1 MASFPYMPFYWG
13 DYFRDTHQMTTLEHG
28 AYLLLIGS
36 YWSLGGPLPD
46 NDKKLAK
53 LVKLSP
59 PEWLEMREELQSF
72 FEVKDGLWRHP
83 RIDRELEKAAERFK
97 QSREAARRSAEVRA
111 ARKEQGAGAQAGVKP
126 TISISRTKEG
136 SDANA
141 SGGEPPDLG
150 LNGGSS
156 GLPDPTDFENKVD
169 WFFHPAVVTFMCS
182 GGANEKSARA
192 FIGKCRATLG
202 EQLALKRII
211 EAFDEKVSDPVGW
224 LTSRFPKARNNTG
237 VNRRTFDDVDYGPSG
252 KL

>member
-1 MASFPYMPFYWG
+1 V
-13 DYFRDTHQMTTLEHG
+13 RRHQLTTLEHG

-59 PEWLEMREELQSF
+59 SEWLEMREELQPF
-72 FEVKDGLWRHP
+72 FDVGDGLWRHP
-83 RIDRELEKAAERFK
+83 RVDRELVKANERFA
-97 QSREAARRSAEVRA
+97 QSREAAQRSAEVRA
-111 ARKEQGAGAQAGVKP
+111 ARKAEREAGAQAGAQAGVEP
-126 TISISRTKEG
+126 TKSISKPKVEG

-150 LNGGSS
+150 LGKGSS
-156 GLPDPTDFENKVD
+156 GLPDPTDFANKVD

-182 GGANEKSARA
+182 GGANEKNARA

-202 EQLALKRII
+202 EQLALKRIR

-224 LTSRFPKARNNTG
+224 LTARFPKARNNTG
-237 VNRRTFDDVDYGPSG
+237 VNRRTFDDVDYGESG
-252 KL
+252 